1 MTLEGELA
9 LVVRAKII
17 QRLHENP
24 NKVQAALVLGVGR
37 QTLYSWIRRLNIQP
51 AEWGA
56 DYQGTGSDSEIALAA
71 LRQILREEA
80 SAILSAEATEI
91 LSKALRAAAIAQMT
105 EKLLIE
111 PKKLS
116 F

>member
-1 MTLEGELA
+1 MRVEGELA
-9 LVVRAKII
+9 VVVRAKII

-24 NKVQAALVLGVGR
+24 NKLLAAQVLGIGR
-37 QTLYSWIRRLNIQP
+37 QTLYCWIKRLNIQP

-56 DYQGTGSDSEIALAA
+56 DYQGTGSDGEMALGA
-71 LRQILREEA
+71 LRQLLREEA
-80 SAILSAEATEI
+80 SAILAAEATEL

-105 EKLLIE
+105 EKLMSQ